1 MCYECCLSASQSS
14 TLPAL
19 FSHLIDFSLQGDLD
33 ERMGDLLRSL
43 LSVFSLYSEGKRM
56 DDKVVKNSQK
66 SLLHILTNHPSS
78 RLSNPRFA
86 LIQRLIINSPD
97 RTDSRSNTVDCLL
110 TLLLSL
116 SEKEKQRTN
125 EWIALCSR
133 CGVANIRMCVV
144 CLARA
149 LLMSRYVSDSVVNQQ
164 EEVSSEK
171 EESSMDIECSIVQ
184 RELFFDEK
192 PLYFVFF
199 DLILNRCNDIVI
211 SIRAEATHVRSK
223 RSHHM

>member
-1 MCYECCLSASQSS
+1 
-14 TLPAL
+14 
-19 FSHLIDFSLQGDLD
+19 
-33 ERMGDLLRSL
+33 
-43 LSVFSLYSEGKRM
+43 
-56 DDKVVKNSQK
+56 
-66 SLLHILTNHPSS
+66 
-78 RLSNPRFA
+78 
-86 LIQRLIINSPD
+86 
-97 RTDSRSNTVDCLL
+97 
-110 TLLLSL
+110 
-116 SEKEKQRTN
+116 
-125 EWIALCSR
+125 
-133 CGVANIRMCVV
+133 MCVV